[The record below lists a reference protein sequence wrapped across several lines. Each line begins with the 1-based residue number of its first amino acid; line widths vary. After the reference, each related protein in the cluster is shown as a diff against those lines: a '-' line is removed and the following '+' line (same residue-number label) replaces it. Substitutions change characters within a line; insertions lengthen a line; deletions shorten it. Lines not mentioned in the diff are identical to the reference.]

1 MTNEKW
7 TEADITDQSGRVCVV
22 TGANSGLGLE
32 TALALAAHGA
42 WVVLAVRNLDKGAE
56 AIAHIRRRA
65 PHADLHLQ
73 RLDLSSLD
81 SIRSAARELR
91 DNTDR
96 IDLLINNAGVMYTP
110 RQQTTD
116 GFELQLGTNHIGHFA
131 LTGLLLDR
139 LLPVEGS
146 RIVTVS
152 SIAHRIL
159 SRIDFDDL
167 HAQRRYNRISAYGR
181 SKLANL
187 LFTYELQRRLTEAGA
202 PTAALAAHPGVTH
215 TEIGRHSR
223 RTRHIPGERRLRR
236 LVRRTTQPAET
247 GALATLRAATDPS
260 AEGGQYYGPGG
271 AMEMRGHPVVVTSN
285 RRSHDPDTQRRLW
298 AASQQLTG
306 VLYPLEP
313 A

>member
-1 MTNEKW
+1 MDREKW
-7 TEADITDQSGRVCVV
+7 TEDDIPDQSGRVCVV

-32 TALALAAHGA
+32 TARALAAHGA
-42 WVVLAVRNLDKGAE
+42 SVVLAVRNLDKGAE
-56 AIAHIRRRA
+56 AVARIRA
-65 PHADLHLQ
+65 ATPNADLSVQ
-73 RLDLSSLD
+73 QLDLASLD
-81 SIRSAARELR
+81 SIRAAARELG

-110 RQQTTD
+110 RQKTTD
-116 GFELQLGTNHIGHFA
+116 GFELQFGTNHIGHFA

-167 HAQRRYNRISAYGR
+167 QALRRYNRIAAYGR

-202 PTAALAAHPGVTH
+202 PTVALAAHPGVSH
-215 TEIGRHSR
+215 TELG
-223 RTRHIPGERRLRR
+223 RHIPGERRLRP

-247 GALATLRAATDPS
+247 GALATIRAATDPS
-260 AEGGQYYGPGG
+260 ADAGQYYGPGG
-271 AMEMRGHPVVVTSN
+271 AMEIRGHPVAVTSN
-285 RRSHDPDTQRRLW
+285 RRSHNADTQQRLW
-298 AASQQLTG
+298 AASQQLTD
-306 VLYPLEP
+306 VSYPLPEAP
-313 A
+313 NPHP

>member
-1 MTNEKW
+1 MAKEKW
-7 TEADITDQSGRVCVV
+7 TEADMPDQSGRVCVV

-42 WVVLAVRNLDKGAE
+42 SVVLAVRNLDKGAE
-56 AIAHIRRRA
+56 AIGHIRGRA

-81 SIRSAARELR
+81 SIRTAARELR

-96 IDLLINNAGVMYTP
+96 IDLLINNAGVMYTT
-110 RQQTTD
+110 RQKTTD

-167 HAQRRYNRISAYGR
+167 QAQRRYNRIAAYGR

-202 PTAALAAHPGVTH
+202 PTAALAAHPGVSH
-215 TEIGRHSR
+215 TEIG
-223 RTRHIPGERRLRR
+223 RHIPGERRLQS
-236 LVRRTTQPAET
+236 LVRRTTQPAKA
-247 GALATLRAATDPS
+247 GALPTLRAATDPS

-271 AMEMRGHPVVVTSN
+271 VMEMRGHPVVVTSN
-285 RRSHDPDTQRRLW
+285 RRSRDPDAQRRLW

-306 VLYPLEP
+306 VLYPLP
-313 A
+313 GAPKTPY

>member
-1 MTNEKW
+1 MAKEKW
-7 TEADITDQSGRVCVV
+7 TEDDMPDQSGRVCVV

-32 TALALAAHGA
+32 TARALAAHGA
-42 WVVLAVRNLDKGAE
+42 SVVLAVRNLDKGAE
-56 AIAHIRRRA
+56 AVARIRA
-65 PHADLHLQ
+65 ATPNADLSVQ
-73 RLDLSSLD
+73 RLDLASLD
-81 SIRSAARELR
+81 SIRTAARELR

-110 RQQTTD
+110 RQKTTD
-116 GFELQLGTNHIGHFA
+116 GFELQFGTNHIGHFA

-167 HAQRRYNRISAYGR
+167 QAQRRYNRIAAYGR

-202 PTAALAAHPGVTH
+202 PTVALAAHPGVSH
-215 TEIGRHSR
+215 TELG
-223 RTRHIPGERRLRR
+223 RHIPGERRLRP

-271 AMEMRGHPVVVTSN
+271 AMEIRGHPVAVTSN
-285 RRSHDPDTQRRLW
+285 RRSHNPDTQQRLW
-298 AASQQLTG
+298 AASQQLTD
-306 VLYPLEP
+306 VSYPLP
-313 A
+313 GAPNPHP

>member
-1 MTNEKW
+1 MAKEKW
-7 TEADITDQSGRVCVV
+7 TEADIPDQSGRVCVV

-32 TALALAAHGA
+32 TARALAAHGA
-42 WVVLAVRNLDKGAE
+42 SVVLAVRNPDKGAE
-56 AIAHIRRRA
+56 AVARIRA
-65 PHADLHLQ
+65 ATPKADLSVQ

-110 RQQTTD
+110 RQETAD

-167 HAQRRYNRISAYGR
+167 QAQRRYNRIAAYGR

-202 PTAALAAHPGVTH
+202 PTEALAAHPGVSH
-215 TEIGRHSR
+215 TEIG
-223 RTRHIPGERRLRR
+223 RHIPGERRLQSF
-236 LVRRTTQPAET
+236 VRWTTQPAET
-247 GALATLRAATDPS
+247 GALPTLRAATDPN

-271 AMEMRGHPVVVTSN
+271 VMEMRGHPVVVTSN
-285 RRSHDPDTQRRLW
+285 RRSRHPGTQRRLW
-298 AASQQLTG
+298 AASQQLTD
-306 VLYPLEP
+306 VLYPLPETP
-313 A
+313 KTP

>member
-1 MTNEKW
+1 MTKEKW
-7 TEADITDQSGRVCVV
+7 TEADIPDQSGRVCVV

-32 TALALAAHGA
+32 TARALAAHGA
-42 WVVLAVRNLDKGAE
+42 SVVLAVRNLDKGAE
-56 AIAHIRRRA
+56 AIARIRA
-65 PHADLHLQ
+65 ATPKADLSVQ
-73 RLDLSSLD
+73 RLDLASLD
-81 SIRSAARELR
+81 SIRTAALELR

-96 IDLLINNAGVMYTP
+96 IDLLINNAGVMYTT
-110 RQQTTD
+110 RQKTID

-167 HAQRRYNRISAYGR
+167 HAQRRYNRIAAYGR

-187 LFTYELQRRLTEAGA
+187 LFTYELQRRLTEAGL
-202 PTAALAAHPGVTH
+202 PTEALAAHPGVSH
-215 TEIGRHSR
+215 TEIG
-223 RTRHIPGERRLRR
+223 RHIPGERRLQS
-236 LVRRTTQPAET
+236 LVRWTTQPAEA
-247 GALATLRAATDPS
+247 GALPTLRAATDPN

-271 AMEMRGHPVVVTSN
+271 VMEMRGHPVVVTSN
-285 RRSHDPDTQRRLW
+285 RRSRDPATQRRLW

-306 VLYPLEP
+306 VLYPLP
-313 A
+313 GAPKMPS

>member
-1 MTNEKW
+1 MTKEKW
-7 TEADITDQSGRVCVV
+7 TEGDMPDQSGRVCVV

-32 TALALAAHGA
+32 TARALAEHGA
-42 WVVLAVRNLDKGAE
+42 SVVLAVRSLDKGAE
-56 AIAHIRRRA
+56 AIAHIRGVGPR
-65 PHADLHLQ
+65 ADLRLQ

-81 SIRSAARELR
+81 SIRTAARELR

-96 IDLLINNAGVMYTP
+96 IDLLINNAGVMYTS
-110 RQQTTD
+110 RQKTTD
-116 GFELQLGTNHIGHFA
+116 GFELQFGTNHIGHFA

-146 RIVTVS
+146 RIVTIS

-202 PTAALAAHPGVTH
+202 PTAALAAHPGVSH
-215 TEIGRHSR
+215 TEIG
-223 RTRHIPGERRLRR
+223 RHIPGERRLRP
-236 LVRRTTQPAET
+236 LVRWTTQPAEA
-247 GALATLRAATDPS
+247 GAGPTLRAATDPN

-271 AMEMRGHPVVVTSN
+271 VKEMRGHPVVVTSN